1 MKADNDNAVDV
12 KVTLARK
19 REVILAVPG
28 RYSATAKIARIL
40 DKELQKKKGLFQTLR
55 SSIKRKGFLGNFLG
69 IS

>member
-40 DKELQKKKGLFQTLR
+40 DKELQKKRDCFKP
-55 SSIKRKGFLGNFLG
+55 
-69 IS
+69 